1 MGDKIGYKPVLLI
14 AMVMIGLFGTCF
26 DLTPRYKEFT
36 RLPMASVRMKGH
48 DNTSFVLMSVMWPI
62 TYPECNIRKSNNV
75 TLCDGS
81 SPLVN
86 QTFFDDIM
94 KYMRCENDGNAY
106 EIKSLDTND
115 FKSTLTNSLET
126 YDEPGNGTFCDL
138 MSTKSNTTVDISC
151 DIDIYNNP
159 YLGECFNTEGSH
171 NKTFF
176 VYLLLRILWQVFMS
190 AAFVFLDGSSMYLA
204 HQQNSSY
211 ALIFVWQIIAGIFAP
226 LISGA
231 LVQDS
236 DDPNGKIRRYHFIH
250 GLLSKNVQPVLYFAI
265 EGDSYMAYA

>member
-1 MGDKIGYKPVLLI
+1 
-14 AMVMIGLFGTCF
+14 MVMIGLFGTCF

-236 DDPNGKIRRYHFIH
+236 DDANGKRRRFHFIY
-250 GLLSKNVQPVLYFAI
+250 GTFSKNVRCVLFFASVI
-265 EGDSYMAYA
+265 LTWHMLSISNIL